1 MFAYKV
7 QHPFITYTSRFY
19 KVYLTIYSIFQFIY
33 IPIKFYDKL
42 LSKYSFKKVIYIKN
56 ILIIEDEVKI
66 ARFLELELHHE
77 GYEVSTCHDGRE
89 GLNMALSNTYDLLIL
104 DVMLPSLNG
113 MEVLRRIRQVSELP
127 VIMLTAKDDVMDKV
141 MGLDLGAQDYLTK
154 PFAIEE
160 LLARIRVLFKLKSG
174 TTSVAASQNSLT
186 CGQLTLYPDKFEV
199 NYNNTPIILTKKEF
213 ELLEYLMKNKDIA
226 LTRDQILENVWGYNY
241 IGDTNIVD
249 VYIRYLRNKIDQPF
263 QKKLIH
269 TIRGIG
275 YQLKDN

>member
-1 MFAYKV
+1 M
-7 QHPFITYTSRFY
+7 
-19 KVYLTIYSIFQFIY
+19 
-33 IPIKFYDKL
+33 IPIKH
-42 LSKYSFKKVIYIKN
+42 

-77 GYEVSTCHDGRE
+77 GYEVSISHDGRE
-89 GLNMALSNTYDLLIL
+89 GLNMALENTYDLLIL

-160 LLARIRVLFKLKSG
+160 LLARIRVLFKLKSSNS
-174 TTSVAASQNSLT
+174 TTPSTQQVLT
-186 CGQLTLYPDKFEV
+186 CGKLTLYPDKFEL
-199 NYNNTPIILTKKEF
+199 NYDGTPIAVTKKEF
-213 ELLEYLMKNKDIA
+213 ELLEYLMQNKNIA

-241 IGDTNIVD
+241 IGDTNVVD

-263 QKKLIH
+263 QQKLIY

-275 YQLKDN
+275 YQLKENE